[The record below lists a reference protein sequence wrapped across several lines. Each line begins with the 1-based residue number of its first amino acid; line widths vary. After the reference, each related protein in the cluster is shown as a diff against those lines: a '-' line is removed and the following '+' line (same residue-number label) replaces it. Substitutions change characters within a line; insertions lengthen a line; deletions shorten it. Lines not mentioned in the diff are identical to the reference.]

1 MEQLARARIASWQGG
16 SLWLLDTAPTS
27 AGSEPRTDFHAHH
40 AVQIVVSLGGQFRLW
55 LADNTEAA
63 GPYAAVAPDVA
74 HRFDA
79 QGAYAILFV
88 EPESRAGRA
97 IVKATFGDGDLRQLP
112 PSRFKDLA
120 TQLERLG
127 RAPAP
132 SIPDLAVIGGQ
143 MVEALAGDDGQS
155 ALDQRIQA
163 VVAWVAQDPDQRV
176 TLDAAARVATLSASR
191 LSHLFVEQTGLSLK
205 TYLLWIRLTRAVVLM
220 AEGLTLTAAAH
231 GAGFSDSAHFSRTF
245 RRMFGIAPANLALV

>member
-16 SLWLLDTAPTS
+16 SLWLLNTAP
-27 AGSEPRTDFHAHH
+27 AGVGPAPRTDFHAHH

-55 LADNTEAA
+55 LADAEAQ
-63 GPYAAVAPDVA
+63 GPYAAVAPDA
-74 HRFDA
+74 PHRFDA

-97 IVKATFGDGDLRQLP
+97 IVKATFRDGDLRELP
-112 PSRFKDLA
+112 ASRFRDLA
-120 TQLERLG
+120 PQLERLG
-127 RAPAP
+127 HAPAP
-132 SIPDLAVIGGQ
+132 PIADLTVIGGQ
-143 MVEALAGDDGQS
+143 MIEALAGDELHAS
-155 ALDQRIQA
+155 LDPRIEA
-163 VVAWVAQDPDQRV
+163 VVAWVSQDPDQRV
-176 TLDAAARVATLSASR
+176 TLDAAARVAKLSASR

-205 TYLLWIRLTRAVVLM
+205 TYLLWIRLTRAVMLM
-220 AEGLTLTAAAH
+220 AEGVTLTAAAH